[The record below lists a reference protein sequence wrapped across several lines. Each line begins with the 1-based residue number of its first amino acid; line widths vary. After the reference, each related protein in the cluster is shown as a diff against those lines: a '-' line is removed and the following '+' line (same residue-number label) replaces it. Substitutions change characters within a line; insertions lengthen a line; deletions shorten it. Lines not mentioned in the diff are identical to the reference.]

1 MRRDVARHLSAYALA
16 AMAVSLPWPLLL
28 VMAWDHSGGGRDG
41 AWALGLT
48 GAARMVPYIALSW
61 AVGRLGDRVRRHRLV
76 TATLLLRL
84 ACLLV
89 VAVAVAHDRVWLAVA
104 AACVTVACGT
114 PAYPAV
120 AASMPAL
127 ARSADLDPRRATDV
141 LVTIESAAWAVG
153 PALGGLL
160 LLPSTRDLV
169 PVIAAAMVALS
180 LVLVHGLTLPGPA
193 GAGEE
198 SPDGGLTATV
208 VGSRSVL
215 RALVVVGLVNVVLAA
230 VAMILL
236 PLSRE
241 VWGQRDSGFG
251 VATAALGFGAL
262 AAPVLGWA
270 VAGAALRRLLALL
283 TLTTAVVWVGLA
295 AGPAL
300 AVPVLAVIGACLVVV
315 ESSVTQTIQEQIP
328 EHHLAG
334 TLGIADSVMVLG
346 ALLGT
351 VLAPPVA
358 TALGPRVSLLLVA
371 LVCLA
376 TAPLCGA
383 VRARVVVADTAE
395 ESDLDP
401 AQIVDPSALVR
412 RRRGGSSPVTL
423 RYLHQ
428 GARTRAHVVR
438 ITGRY
443 KRIADVRRGQTGSHG
458 GARRPTLDG
467 HMTNAREDFS
477 LDTELDETSAGT
489 RTTCR
494 TRPTPTTRS
503 DDWESGYADPATATT
518 RS

>member
-1 MRRDVARHLSAYALA
+1 
-16 AMAVSLPWPLLL
+16 
-28 VMAWDHSGGGRDG
+28 
-41 AWALGLT
+41 
-48 GAARMVPYIALSW
+48 LSW

-127 ARSADLDPRRATDV
+127 ARNADLDPRRATDV

-153 PALGGLL
+153 PAIGGLL
-160 LLPSTRDLV
+160 LWPATRDLV

-193 GAGEE
+193 GEE
-198 SPDGGLTATV
+198 SADGGLTATV
-208 VGSRSVL
+208 VRSRSVL

-230 VAMILL
+230 VAVILL

-241 VWGQRDSGFG
+241 VWGQGDSGFG

-283 TLTTAVVWVGLA
+283 TLTTPVVCVGLA

-315 ESSVTQTIQEQIP
+315 ESTVTQTIQEQIP

-334 TLGIADSVMVLG
+334 TLGIADSLMVLG

-358 TALGPRVSLLLVA
+358 ATLGPRVSLLLVA

-376 TAPLCGA
+376 TAPLSGA
-383 VRARVVVADTAE
+383 VRSRVVVPETAE
-395 ESDLDP
+395 ESDLEP
-401 AQIVDPSALVR
+401 AQIVDPSALSV
-412 RRRGGSSPVTL
+412 
-423 RYLHQ
+423 
-428 GARTRAHVVR
+428 A
-438 ITGRY
+438 
-443 KRIADVRRGQTGSHG
+443 G
-458 GARRPTLDG
+458 GARHRL
-467 HMTNAREDFS
+467 
-477 LDTELDETSAGT
+477 
-489 RTTCR
+489 
-494 TRPTPTTRS
+494 
-503 DDWESGYADPATATT
+503 
-518 RS
+518 

>member
-84 ACLLV
+84 AFLLV

-127 ARSADLDPRRATDV
+127 ARSADLDPRRSTDV

-215 RALVVVGLVNVVLAA
+215 RALVVVGLVNVVMAA

-241 VWGQRDSGFG
+241 VWGQGDSGFG
-251 VATAALGFGAL
+251 MATAALGFGAL
-262 AAPVLGWA
+262 AAPALGWA

-283 TLTTAVVWVGLA
+283 TLTTAVVWVGLG

-383 VRARVVVADTAE
+383 VRARVVVGDTAE

-401 AQIVDPSALVR
+401 AQIFDPSAL
-412 RRRGGSSPVTL
+412 SAAA
-423 RYLHQ
+423 
-428 GARTRAHVVR
+428 GA
-438 ITGRY
+438 
-443 KRIADVRRGQTGSHG
+443 
-458 GARRPTLDG
+458 G
-467 HMTNAREDFS
+467 HH
-477 LDTELDETSAGT
+477 L
-489 RTTCR
+489 
-494 TRPTPTTRS
+494 
-503 DDWESGYADPATATT
+503 
-518 RS
+518 